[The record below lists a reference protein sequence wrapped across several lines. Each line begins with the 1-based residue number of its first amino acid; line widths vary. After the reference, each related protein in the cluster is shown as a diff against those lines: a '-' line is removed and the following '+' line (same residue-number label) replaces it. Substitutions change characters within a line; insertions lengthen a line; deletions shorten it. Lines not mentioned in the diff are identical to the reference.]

1 MSDNDLQKIVDDFLR
16 NMGNKDNDN
25 KSLNNNVTGGQK
37 QAEPIT
43 KEFLAGSIDHTI
55 LKPEATKEQIIQLC
69 AEAKEN
75 HFASVCVNPY
85 WVSVC
90 AKELKGSDVSV
101 CTVAGFPLGATSTVA
116 KVEETKAAVKDGAH
130 EVDMVLNIGEL
141 KAGNLTAVYEDI
153 RSVVQVSEQAKIK
166 VIIETCLLTNEEK
179 VAACLL
185 VKKAGA
191 DYVKTST
198 GFNKS
203 GATIDDVQLMRQ
215 VVGPDMGVKA
225 AGGIRDYETAVAMI
239 RAGADRIGASA
250 SVAIVSF

>member
-1 MSDNDLQKIVDDFLR
+1 MAPMRWIW
-16 NMGNKDNDN
+16 
-25 KSLNNNVTGGQK
+25 
-37 QAEPIT
+37 
-43 KEFLAGSIDHTI
+43 
-55 LKPEATKEQIIQLC
+55 C
-69 AEAKEN
+69 
-75 HFASVCVNPY
+75 
-85 WVSVC
+85 
-90 AKELKGSDVSV
+90 
-101 CTVAGFPLGATSTVA
+101 
-116 KVEETKAAVKDGAH
+116 
-130 EVDMVLNIGEL
+130 LNIGEL
-141 KAGNLTAVYEDI
+141 KAGNLSDVYEDI